1 MTLFDR
7 FYLTFLEKGEMTAFV
22 DEFKNWSYREF
33 LQTVSGIRTRL
44 EAITGSSSKEP
55 VAINCHNRVETYAS
69 IYACWFSGHP
79 YVPLN
84 PANPAGWNR
93 NILHKLDIRILI
105 DQNQAYQNL
114 NSGRLQVVSYGSL
127 PEASASPPTKAG
139 PDDLVYI
146 LTTSGTTGE
155 PRHVPGSLQNIAAV
169 LTGFMQWFPQIN
181 ETDRF
186 LQTYDLTADASVTAF
201 LVPLYKGGAVVLTP
215 GHPFRYLA
223 VATSLL
229 NREISWVQVTPSLL
243 TCLRPYFTS
252 LNLPHIRYFH
262 FGGEA
267 LPENLVNEFRP
278 SVPNAEIA
286 NVYGPTETTVTT
298 LAYRCPPGKKAD
310 SYQGIVSIGKPV
322 GDTIVQLL
330 SEDGSLVEGSG
341 EGELLIGGSQLMKGY
356 CLTGSDDIFLE
367 LPDSSGI
374 KKYYRTGDQV
384 YRDETGNYH
393 FLRRLNNQLKING
406 YRVDLKEV
414 ESAMNKLFGHQ
425 DDVALAPEVASGVR
439 QLVVFTTGQVWN
451 EAEMKKKI
459 GKSYPEYLVPSRI
472 IRIKRLPLG
481 LSGKTDRKKL
491 EQMFLSG
498 LNHE

>member
-1 MTLFDR
+1 
-7 FYLTFLEKGEMTAFV
+7 
-22 DEFKNWSYREF
+22 
-33 LQTVSGIRTRL
+33 
-44 EAITGSSSKEP
+44 
-55 VAINCHNRVETYAS
+55 VETYAS
-69 IYACWFSGHP
+69 IFACWFAGHP

-93 NILHKLDIRILI
+93 DIIHKLDIRILI
-105 DQNQAYQNL
+105 DQNQAYQEPE
-114 NSGRLQVVSYGSL
+114 SGRLQVVCYGSL
-127 PEASASPPTKAG
+127 PETSVLPPTEAG
-139 PDDLVYI
+139 PGDLVYI

-155 PRHVPGSLQNIAAV
+155 PRHVPVSLRNLEAF
-169 LTGFMQWFPQIN
+169 LNGFMQLFPEIN

-215 GHPFRYLA
+215 GHLFRYLA

-229 NREISWVQVTPSLL
+229 NREITWVQVTPSLL
-243 TCLRPYFTS
+243 TCLRPYFNS
-252 LNLPHIRYFH
+252 LNLPQIRYFH

-267 LPENLVNEFRP
+267 LPENLVNEFRT

-298 LAYRCPPGKKAD
+298 MVYKCLPGNMAD
-310 SYQGIVSIGKPV
+310 SYKGTVSIGKPV

-341 EGELLIGGSQLMKGY
+341 EGELLIGGPQLMKGY
-356 CLTGSDDIFLE
+356 FLSE
-367 LPDSSGI
+367 SNDVFIEMADKQGFT
-374 KKYYRTGDQV
+374 KYYRTGDHIF
-384 YRDETGNYH
+384 RDESGNYH
-393 FLRRLNNQLKING
+393 FLGRLNNQLKING

-414 ESAMNKLFGHQ
+414 ETAMSGLFGHQ
-425 DDVALAPEVASGVR
+425 GVVAVAPEVASGVR
-439 QLVVFTTGQVWN
+439 HLVVFTTGRVWN

-459 GKSYPEYLVPSRI
+459 SRSYPEYLVPSRI
-472 IRIKRLPLG
+472 IRIKHLPLG

-491 EQMFLSG
+491 EQIYFSG
-498 LNHE
+498 LEHE

>member
-7 FYLTFLEKGEMTAFV
+7 FYLTFLEKGELIAFV
-22 DEFKNWSYREF
+22 DEFRSWSYREF
-33 LQTVSGIRTRL
+33 LQTVSGIRARL
-44 EAITGSSSKEP
+44 EEISGCGSKEP
-55 VAINCHNRVETYAS
+55 VAIVCHNRVETYAS
-69 IYACWFSGHP
+69 IFACWFSGHP

-84 PANPAGWNR
+84 PANPADWNSG
-93 NILHKLDIRILI
+93 ILHKLEISMLI
-105 DQNQAYQNL
+105 DQNQAFQNPD
-114 NSGRLQVVSYGSL
+114 SGRLEVVCYGSL
-127 PEASASPPTKAG
+127 PETSVSPPIKAG
-139 PDDLVYI
+139 PGDLVYI

-155 PRHVPGSLQNIAAV
+155 PRHVPVSLRNLEAF
-169 LTGFMQWFPQIN
+169 LTGFMKLFPQIN

-229 NREISWVQVTPSLL
+229 NREITWVQVTPSLL

-252 LNLPHIRYFH
+252 LNLPQIRYFH

-267 LPENLVNEFRP
+267 LPENLVIEFRP

-298 LAYRCPPGKKAD
+298 MVYKCPPGKMAD
-310 SYQGIVSIGKPV
+310 SYQGIISIGIPV
-322 GDTIVQLL
+322 GDTIVQLIR
-330 SEDGSLVEGSG
+330 EDGSLVEGAG

-356 CLTGSDDIFLE
+356 YLTGSDDIFLE
-367 LPDSSGI
+367 LPDSEGI

-384 YRDETGNYH
+384 YRDETGYYH
-393 FLRRLNNQLKING
+393 FLKRLNNQLKING

-414 ESAMNKLFGHQ
+414 ETAMSSLFGHQ

-439 QLVVFTTGQVWN
+439 QLVVFTTDKVWN

-459 GKSYPEYLVPSRI
+459 GRSYPEYLVPSRI

-491 EQMFLSG
+491 EQIYLSG